1 MLDPVVPG
9 PALARRLARHEAAVH
24 AGGGREL
31 LELADALL
39 LHDPTDA
46 EPFWNRIAA
55 PDWPAEG
62 AAFDRRL
69 DAAVTHFATLGRLPH
84 IRTLPLANRPAD
96 LADRLANAGFR
107 PVGADRCMVLEDA
120 GPCLA
125 LARTLAARPDLRL
138 EHVGRGRELRAM
150 EVARLLVGAFD
161 VETDRLPALAA
172 ETLAAGRRPGGAVLL
187 LLAEDVPAA
196 VARRITLDGATYL
209 SSIGTGPGLQGRGF
223 GSLIT
228 AIAVAEA
235 LTENPRVVHL
245 LVEATNWTAI
255 RIYERLGF
263 VRLGRPIV
271 DLLMR

>member
-1 MLDPVVPG
+1 M
-9 PALARRLARHEAAVH
+9 H

-31 LELADALL
+31 LELPDALL
-39 LHDPTDA
+39 LHDPADA

-55 PDWPAEG
+55 PDWPDGG

-69 DAAVTHFATLGRLPH
+69 DEAVTHFATLGRLPH
-84 IRTLPLANRPAD
+84 IRTLPLANGPED
-96 LADRLANAGFR
+96 LVNRLAGAGFR
-107 PVGADRCMVLEDA
+107 TVGADRSMVLADP
-120 GPCLA
+120 GPCVA
-125 LARTLAARPDLRL
+125 LARTLTARPDLRL
-138 EHVGRGRELRAM
+138 EHVGRGPELLAM
-150 EVARLLVGAFD
+150 EVARLLVGSFD
-161 VETDRLPALAA
+161 VETDRLPALTA

-187 LLAEDVPAA
+187 LLAGDLPAA
-196 VARRITLDGATYL
+196 AARRITLHGATYL
-209 SSIGTGPGLQGRGF
+209 SSIGTAPGLQGRGY

-235 LTENPRVVHL
+235 LAEQPRVVHL

-263 VRLGRPIV
+263 VGLGRPII